1 MDTNLLRA
9 FVLLAETQNYREA
22 SQRLF
27 ITQPALSKKIK
38 LLESELGL
46 TLFARGRHGAQLTHA
61 GELLME
67 KARELVEQAQALQH
81 YALDMAKG
89 TTGKLAIG
97 FGISGIKIAPALV
110 ARFRRAYPDVIVS
123 LEDISSTQQTA
134 QLLSG
139 QLQLAFIRLPVE
151 PPLVGLGLIAESLV
165 LAVKKKS
172 LPAREFNDPQQYRF
186 LDSQPFIQLL
196 PEKGPG
202 LYRQIEKFL
211 EFNHI
216 VPNIVQQTRDLQ
228 TMLALVAAG
237 VGIAIVPESTVYI
250 APEGIDMIPLQGPY
264 ASWDVGMFWNPAL
277 ADPLRDLFIGM
288 VHGADDTIKKS

>member
-1 MDTNLLRA
+1 MDTQLLRA

-46 TLFARGRHGAQLTHA
+46 TLFVRGRHGAQLTHA
-61 GELLME
+61 GGSLLDQ
-67 KARELVEQAQALQH
+67 ARQLVEGAEALRH
-81 YALDMAKG
+81 NALDMAKG
-89 TTGKLAIG
+89 TKGNLSIG
-97 FGISGIKIAPALV
+97 FGISGIKIAPAWV

-123 LEDISSTQQTA
+123 LEDISSVQQTA

-139 QLQLAFIRLPVE
+139 KLQLAFIRMPVE
-151 PPLVGLGLIAESLV
+151 PPLIGLKLISESLV

-172 LPAREFNDPQQYRF
+172 VPANGLNSQDYRF
-186 LDSQPFIQLL
+186 IASQPFIQLSA
-196 PEKGPG
+196 EKGPG
-202 LYRQIEKFL
+202 LYRQIEQFL
-211 EFNHI
+211 QFNHI
-216 VPNIVQQTRDLQ
+216 VPNIVQRTRDLQ
-228 TMLALVAAG
+228 TLLALVVAG

-250 APEGIDMIPLQGPY
+250 APEGIDMIPLEGPY
-264 ASWDVGMFWNPAL
+264 ASWDTGMFWNPAL

-288 VHGADDTIKKS
+288 VHNE